1 MFVIFEAPRNP
12 GPSEGALFSGSEGG
26 PGRVRK
32 TCGPAGEEPGG
43 WVLLA
48 VTQMS

>member
-12 GPSEGALFSGSEGG
+12 DPSGGALLSGSQGG
-26 PGRVRK
+26 PGGVRK
-32 TCGPAGEEPGG
+32 MCGPAGEEPGG

-48 VTQMS
+48 VAQMS